1 MIMKKI
7 FDGVFDEEVH
17 TDFLRFGRGLYE
29 NKYMLEG
36 KKQAKKWSVKA
47 SFEYANM
54 LVRRCME
61 TVDGEIKVKGVIV
74 STQRLEGDKKRIDFV
89 KVSNFQGVRK
99 HLVDCI
105 VSPEKVFEMMDK
117 YPKAFFALSFSGEG
131 FVLKIKPK
139 APTSGKPGKEDEDGP
154 SIDFC
159 SLKTE
164 DKALVDELFFGVGDF
179 TEVTVK
185 HTINVTDIVYPS
197 NMSELKP
204 AEIRAQAKRKGVLKR
219 IVIKD
224 GQESAT
230 ETNFVA

>member
-1 MIMKKI
+1 MKKI

-36 KKQAKKWSVKA
+36 KRQAKKWSVKA

-61 TVDGEIKVKGVIV
+61 KVNGKISVTGVIV
-74 STQRLEGDKKRIDFV
+74 STLDLKDEIPFEV
-89 KVSNFQGVRK
+89 EKVSNFQGVRK
-99 HLVDCI
+99 NVIKTEVEGSQVLDL
-105 VSPEKVFEMMDK
+105 MNK
-117 YPKAFFALSFSGEG
+117 YPKVFFALSFSGDG